1 MFNYI
6 KGEVISKENGILVLE
21 NNGIGFEISVSN
33 QAMANLPVE
42 HEKAL
47 VYTYQNVKEDEIS
60 LFGFYCKEEKNMF
73 LKLIDVNGIGPKMA
87 LGILSNITLTDL
99 EIAILNQDAKILSKI
114 RGIGGKTAER
124 IVLEL
129 KDKIEKTQHFE
140 FVKDSA
146 NSKEME
152 DAISGLEMLG
162 ISRIDAVKQVRLL
175 SKPNDKAEEIIEKVL
190 KSRAN

>member
-21 NNGIGFEISVSN
+21 NSGIGFEINVSN
-33 QAMANLPVE
+33 QAMANLPLE

-114 RGIGGKTAER
+114 KGIGGKTAER

-175 SKPNDKAEEIIEKVL
+175 SKPDDKAEEIIEKVL

>member
-6 KGEVISKENGILVLE
+6 KGEVVSKEDGLLVLE
-21 NNGIGFEISVSN
+21 NNGIGFEIYVSN
-33 QAMANLPVE
+33 QAIMNLPAE
-42 HEKAL
+42 GQNAF

-60 LFGFYCKEEKNMF
+60 LYGFYCKEEKDMF
-73 LKLIDVNGIGPKMA
+73 LKLIEVNGIGPKMA
-87 LGILSNITLTDL
+87 LGILSNIALTDL
-99 EIAILNQDAKILSKI
+99 EIAILNQDTKILSKVK
-114 RGIGGKTAER
+114 GIGGKTAER

-129 KDKIEKTQHFE
+129 KDKIEKSAHFE
-140 FVKDSA
+140 FVKESA

-162 ISRIDAVKQVRLL
+162 VARIDAVKQVRLL
-175 SKPNDKAEEIIEKVL
+175 AKPNDKAEEIIEKVL